1 MRRRLMA
8 FAPYGIWLGAIFV
21 RLAAPAW
28 LEDTQLRTFDALNRL
43 HPRAYQETAVKVID
57 IDDESLA
64 KLGQWPWPRTL
75 LARLVERLKS
85 LGAAVIAFDMVFA
98 EPDRTSPGQILPLW
112 PDTGALSALKQDI
125 QALPDHDKIFAESM
139 GRAPVVMGFAFT
151 AESNESK
158 PALKAGFAYAGDEPG
173 RFLPAFPGAVACL
186 PGLEKNAAGNGA
198 FTVMPERDG
207 MIRRVPMVFS
217 MKGQMY
223 PSLAAE
229 ALRVAEGAS
238 TYKIKSSGASG
249 ETNFGQHTGLVEIG
263 VGRFRVPTDA
273 EGRIWLYDTGAAA
286 RRSIPVWR
294 VFEEGFNK
302 EAVQGAI
309 VLVGT
314 SAAGLKDIRA
324 TALNPA
330 TAGVEIHAQL
340 LEQILNGQFLK
351 RPDWSAGAE
360 VTFLALFGLLLVW
373 LLPRIGAA
381 GCAFLGLAAVL
392 GIAGFSWRAFLVSG
406 WLVDP
411 VYPSLSV
418 LAIYLISSL
427 VHYLKT
433 EDERREIRK
442 AFTRYL
448 SPILVDRLAKDP
460 SLLKLGGEK
469 KEMTVLFADIRNFTA
484 VAEQMEAQALTQFI
498 NRFLTPMTDIV
509 MKNGGTIDEYMGDC
523 VMAFWNAPLAE
534 PEHAARACRAALE
547 MQAHL
552 VQRNRELGAEAG
564 PAVFKVRAGIGINTG
579 DCFVG
584 NMGSGYRFD
593 YSVIGDEVNLA
604 SRLEGQCKHYGVD
617 IIAGERTAGKTP
629 ELAWLEIDKI
639 QVAGKT
645 RAVRIFTLLD
655 EAFGLEKNFPE
666 LKAKQSEMLETYRN
680 RAWGRAAEL
689 ASECAKIDK
698 AGKLAAYYRVM
709 QARIES
715 FRKIP
720 PAPGWEGVFVPE
732 GK

>member
-8 FAPYGIWLGAIFV
+8 FAPYVIWFGAISI
-21 RLAAPAW
+21 RLAGPAW
-28 LEDTQLRTFDALNRL
+28 LEDTQLHTFDALNRL
-43 HPRAYQETAVKVID
+43 HPRAYQETAVKVVD
-57 IDDESLA
+57 IDDKSLA

-75 LARLVERLKS
+75 LARLVERLKN

-112 PDTGALSALKQDI
+112 PDTGAFSALKQDI

-139 GRAPVVMGFAFT
+139 ERATVVMGFAFT
-151 AESNESK
+151 AESNESN
-158 PALKAGFAYAGDEPG
+158 PALKAGFAYAGDAPE
-173 RFLPAFPGAVACL
+173 RFLPAFSGAVACL

-229 ALRVAEGAS
+229 ALRVAQGAS
-238 TYKIKSSGASG
+238 TYKIKSAGASG

-273 EGRIWLYDTGAAA
+273 EGRIWLYDTGSAG
-286 RRSIPVWR
+286 RSFPAWR
-294 VFEEGFNK
+294 VFENDFNQKTLEG
-302 EAVQGAI
+302 AV

-360 VTFLALFGLLLVW
+360 VAFLALFGLLLVW

-381 GCAFLGLAAVL
+381 ACAFLGLAAVI

-448 SPILVDRLAKDP
+448 SPVLVDRLAKDP

-469 KEMTVLFADIRNFTA
+469 KEMTVLFADIRNFTT

-509 MKNGGTIDEYMGDC
+509 MKNGGTIDKYMGDC

-552 VQRNRELGAEAG
+552 AQRNRELGAEAG

-604 SRLEGQCKHYGVD
+604 SRLEGQSKHYGVD
-617 IIAGERTAGKTP
+617 IIAGERTAAKTP

-639 QVAGKT
+639 QVAGKS

-655 EAFGLEKNFPE
+655 EAFGLEKNFQE

-680 RAWGRAAEL
+680 RAWGRASEL
-689 ASECAKIDK
+689 TSECVKIDK

-709 QARIES
+709 QFRIES

-720 PAPGWEGVFVPE
+720 PAPGWEGVFIPE

>member
-1 MRRRLMA
+1 
-8 FAPYGIWLGAIFV
+8 
-21 RLAAPAW
+21 
-28 LEDTQLRTFDALNRL
+28 
-43 HPRAYQETAVKVID
+43 
-57 IDDESLA
+57 
-64 KLGQWPWPRTL
+64 
-75 LARLVERLKS
+75 
-85 LGAAVIAFDMVFA
+85 
-98 EPDRTSPGQILPLW
+98 
-112 PDTGALSALKQDI
+112 
-125 QALPDHDKIFAESM
+125 
-139 GRAPVVMGFAFT
+139 
-151 AESNESK
+151 
-158 PALKAGFAYAGDEPG
+158 
-173 RFLPAFPGAVACL
+173 
-186 PGLEKNAAGNGA
+186 
-198 FTVMPERDG
+198 
-207 MIRRVPMVFS
+207 
-217 MKGQMY
+217 
-223 PSLAAE
+223 
-229 ALRVAEGAS
+229 
-238 TYKIKSSGASG
+238 
-249 ETNFGQHTGLVEIG
+249 
-263 VGRFRVPTDA
+263 
-273 EGRIWLYDTGAAA
+273 
-286 RRSIPVWR
+286 
-294 VFEEGFNK
+294 
-302 EAVQGAI
+302 
-309 VLVGT
+309 
-314 SAAGLKDIRA
+314 
-324 TALNPA
+324 
-330 TAGVEIHAQL
+330 
-340 LEQILNGQFLK
+340 
-351 RPDWSAGAE
+351 
-360 VTFLALFGLLLVW
+360 
-373 LLPRIGAA
+373 
-381 GCAFLGLAAVL
+381 
-392 GIAGFSWRAFLVSG
+392 
-406 WLVDP
+406 
-411 VYPSLSV
+411 
-418 LAIYLISSL
+418 
-427 VHYLKT
+427 
-433 EDERREIRK
+433 
-442 AFTRYL
+442 
-448 SPILVDRLAKDP
+448 
-460 SLLKLGGEK
+460 
-469 KEMTVLFADIRNFTA
+469 MTVLFADIRNFTA

-509 MKNGGTIDEYMGDC
+509 MKNGGTIDKYMGDC

-655 EAFGLEKNFPE
+655 EAFDLEKSFPE

-709 QARIES
+709 QSRIES